1 MNETEKGADLEPTSA
16 STETAGSA
24 TDGGAPDAASA
35 EGAVRAASAAAEAGA
50 DAGAEDLGERLAQAE
65 AQAAEYLD
73 NWRRA
78 VADLSNARKR
88 MQREQEEMRRSAAA
102 RVIEKLIPIID
113 DVERAFANVPAD
125 QINSDWVNGFRL
137 IQRKLQALLDS
148 EGVMTIPAAGESFD
162 PKLHYAVTH
171 EDAEGFQE
179 GQIIEEVA
187 KGYKLDDKVL
197 RPSMVR
203 VAKG

>member
-1 MNETEKGADLEPTSA
+1 MNETEKGADLEPTAA
-16 STETAGSA
+16 STDAADA
-24 TDGGAPDAASA
+24 TNGGGADGDVSSDATIAESA
-35 EGAVRAASAAAEAGA
+35 GRQAEAGV
-50 DAGAEDLGERLAQAE
+50 EDLSGKLAQAE

-88 MQREQEEMRRSAAA
+88 MQREQEELRRSAAA
-102 RVIEKLIPIID
+102 RVLEKLIPVID
-113 DVERAFANVPAD
+113 DVDRAFANVPVD
-125 QINSDWVNGFRL
+125 QVNSDWVNGFRL

-148 EGVMTIPAAGESFD
+148 EGVTTIPAAGEQFD

-171 EDAEGFQE
+171 EEAEGLTE
-179 GQIIEEVA
+179 GQIIAEVA
-187 KGYKLDDKVL
+187 KGYKLDDKIL

>member
-1 MNETEKGADLEPTSA
+1 MNESEKGAELEPMEGA
-16 STETAGSA
+16 AAANGGSEPA
-24 TDGGAPDAASA
+24 VEAAAASS
-35 EGAVRAASAAAEAGA
+35 GSP
-50 DAGAEDLGERLAQAE
+50 DDLSQKLAQAE

-88 MQREQEEMRRSAAA
+88 MQREQEEMRRSAAG
-102 RVIEKLIPIID
+102 RVLEKLIPVID
-113 DVERAFANVPAD
+113 DVDRAFANVPAD
-125 QINSDWVNGFRL
+125 QADSDWVNGFRL
-137 IQRKLQALLDS
+137 IQRKLQSLLES
-148 EGVMTIPAAGESFD
+148 EGVLVIPAAGEQFD
-162 PKLHYAVTH
+162 PKLHYAVTL
-171 EDAEGFQE
+171 EEAAGLKE
-179 GQIIEEVA
+179 GQIIAEVA